1 MPIVQEALELELEFV
16 SALLRR
22 SRAQHGTSFYH
33 RKMSQLVSVV
43 RSGQFVCVTKVIE
56 TMQFLASK
64 LESDTYRTYNNTNGP
79 QSGVERSSSTR
90 SSNTTSFRTEC
101 IGEKW
106 YYDLPVTVS
115 SSVVAAASQVLPNR
129 TLCSHIRWL
138 GTLHKQGK
146 FQEVT
151 SRMYST
157 MHTIF
162 LETSRGFFLPL
173 LSVAAASLARIH
185 SIVMILARQSLLA
198 LLQVRETLQSLFQHI
213 SAATTHL
220 SIVMPQP
227 MARYVTVEGDS
238 AAVVTWSHLQNFV
251 TTTCGWL
258 SHDVDLPQY
267 MEVTPM
273 QYDTF
278 LTTYGKTLDAHL
290 YTRRKDPCQ
299 SSTEKAT
306 QLLHNQ
312 EASKRQERKNFKKKD
327 DKGENVRLNGHSNL
341 NIDRDDDGNDE
352 DIGDH
357 IEYQSEQKSDEKI
370 QVSKFYPS
378 ASSTKQAS
386 SNIHHHTLKAVDIR
400 HHEDSNSVILSS
412 LHPNNRN
419 KEKDESKRM
428 KKNKYGE
435 CDSNKA
441 VRRRKRKVSG
451 SGMSVIDEIFSFSQS
466 TSGTNTSLP
475 PKKNL

>member
-1 MPIVQEALELELEFV
+1 MPTVKAALEIELEFV

-22 SRAQHGTSFYH
+22 SRAQHGTSMYH

-43 RSGQFVCVTKVIE
+43 RNGQFVCVTKVIE
-56 TMQFLASK
+56 TVQFLASK
-64 LESDTYRTYNNTNGP
+64 LESDTYRTYNNTNSP
-79 QSGVERSSSTR
+79 QSGVEGSSSIRSSS
-90 SSNTTSFRTEC
+90 TTSFRTEC

-106 YYDLPVTVS
+106 HYDLPVTVS
-115 SSVVAAASQVLPNR
+115 SSSVAALQVLPNR

-151 SRMYST
+151 SRMHST

-198 LLQVRETLQSLFQHI
+198 LLQVREKLHSLFQHI
-213 SAATTHL
+213 SATTAHL
-220 SIVMPQP
+220 TIVIPQP
-227 MARYVTVEGDS
+227 MARYVTVVGDS
-238 AAVVTWSHLQNFV
+238 ANVVTWSHLQNFV

-258 SHDVDLPQY
+258 TYDVDLPQY
-267 MEVTPM
+267 MEVTPI

-278 LTTYGKTLDAHL
+278 LTTCRKTLDAHL

-299 SSTEKAT
+299 SSTKKLS

-312 EASKRQERKNFKKKD
+312 EASKRQERKNFKTED
-327 DKGENVRLNGHSNL
+327 DREENVRLNGHSNFK
-341 NIDRDDDGNDE
+341 IDRDNNGNDE

-357 IEYQSEQKSDEKI
+357 VEYESEQKSDEKI

-386 SNIHHHTLKAVDIR
+386 SNTHRHTLKAVDIR
-400 HHEDSNSVILSS
+400 HLEDSNSVILSN
-412 LHPNNRN
+412 LLPNNRN
-419 KEKDESKRM
+419 KEKDENTRL

-441 VRRRKRKVSG
+441 VRRRKRKVAG
-451 SGMSVIDEIFSFSQS
+451 SGMSVIDEIFSFS
-466 TSGTNTSLP
+466 TSNM
-475 PKKNL
+475 KKK